1 MNNWNFLYE
10 KIEEAKL
17 RQKQEQQEDIDVKK
31 IDEEIQDDIFERVDS
46 IISAGNELEKDL
58 MEVDAGMENNSEITH
73 GEETDSEAFLY
84 ENNKKINNL
93 IARNN
98 ELQMKLDRLQKE
110 YENLDTIA
118 KYLESYNGK
127 SNVAEAKKEITS
139 QLTGEK
145 TALASAKTA
154 YEKVKKSYEELQKKK
169 GKNTGR
175 ADKSKRKSE

>member
-31 IDEEIQDDIFERVDS
+31 FDEEIQDDIFERVDS

-98 ELQMKLDRLQKE
+98 EF
-110 YENLDTIA
+110 
-118 KYLESYNGK
+118 G
-127 SNVAEAKKEITS
+127 
-139 QLTGEK
+139 
-145 TALASAKTA
+145 
-154 YEKVKKSYEELQKKK
+154 
-169 GKNTGR
+169 
-175 ADKSKRKSE
+175 

>member
-98 ELQMKLDRLQKE
+98 ELHMKLDRLQKE
-110 YENLDTIA
+110 YENEYEREI
-118 KYLESYNGK
+118 LERDANADYKIIN
-127 SNVAEAKKEITS
+127 I
-139 QLTGEK
+139 
-145 TALASAKTA
+145 
-154 YEKVKKSYEELQKKK
+154 K
-169 GKNTGR
+169 GKN
-175 ADKSKRKSE
+175 K